1 MNTTVN
7 LANIHHHKHTDFC
20 FFLVITTFK
29 MYFLSNFQICRTM
42 FLTTIPVLY
51 ITSPE
56 LIYLV
61 TGHFFFFYL
70 LIVFTPS
77 PILAVHSTPA
87 SGNPSLFLSTS
98 SVFLFFFFKYS
109 TY

>member
-61 TGHFFFFYL
+61 TGHFFF
-70 LIVFTPS
+70 
-77 PILAVHSTPA
+77 ST
-87 SGNPSLFLSTS
+87 F
-98 SVFLFFFFKYS
+98 
-109 TY
+109 